1 MPKKQEAIA
10 KLEAKRE
17 YDRKH
22 PQPDPLKPLPKN
34 VDPVLRYHS
43 MIQDVTSWS
52 LENKKDV
59 DGAFRYFEN
68 TWMPTAERYL
78 LAGNYSDAM
87 YMSTA
92 LLSQFPD
99 FVGRPECQ
107 ELLSSFAR
115 DRRVRRIVRGMM
127 RVGREALRAAGNPY
141 LNRIAQSFMA
151 EVRNQPFYEEYRIR
165 TMLEDNNQW

>member
-1 MPKKQEAIA
+1 MPTKQEALV
-10 KLEAKRE
+10 KHEAKIQ

-22 PQPDPLKPLPKN
+22 PLPDPLKPLPKN

-43 MIQDVTSWS
+43 MVQDVTSWP
-52 LENKKDV
+52 LESKKDV

-68 TWMPTAERYL
+68 TWVPTAERHL

-92 LLSQFPD
+92 LLSQLPGFI
-99 FVGRPECQ
+99 GRPECQ
-107 ELLSSFAR
+107 ELLSSLAR

-127 RVGREALRAAGNPY
+127 RVGRKALRAAGNPY
-141 LNRIAQSFMA
+141 LNRIALSFMA

-165 TMLEDNNQW
+165 TMLEDK

>member
-1 MPKKQEAIA
+1 MPTKQEAIA
-10 KLEAKRE
+10 KLKAKGE
-17 YDRKH
+17 YDRRH
-22 PQPDPLKPLPKN
+22 PQPDPLKPLLKHA
-34 VDPVLRYHS
+34 DPVSRYHS
-43 MIQDVTSWS
+43 MVRDVTSWP

-68 TWMPTAERYL
+68 TWVPTAERYL

-99 FVGRPECQ
+99 FVGRSECQ
-107 ELLSSFAR
+107 ELLSSLAR

-127 RVGREALRAAGNPY
+127 RVGREALHAAANPY
-141 LNRIAQSFMA
+141 LNRIAQSFMG
-151 EVRNQPFYEEYRIR
+151 EVRNQPFYQEYRIR
-165 TMLEDNNQW
+165 TMLEDK